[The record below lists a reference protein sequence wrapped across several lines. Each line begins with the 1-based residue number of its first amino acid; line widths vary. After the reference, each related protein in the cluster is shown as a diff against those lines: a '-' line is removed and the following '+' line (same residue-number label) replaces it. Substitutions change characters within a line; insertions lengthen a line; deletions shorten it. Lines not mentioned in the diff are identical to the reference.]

1 MKIILTERQL
11 NYLVLMEASK
21 HTENLYKSWAKKKSG
36 NEEAALSIMDDV
48 LSEKLPKDFSKYSSY
63 EELKSDLDKIQNKKK
78 EKETES
84 DVVKLYKV
92 SGDSLEVVHPNTW
105 QASCDYGSTSKWCTT
120 SRKSPSDWQHYN
132 TTGTEFFWIFKDEPK
147 SSPEHKYSYH
157 IHFGG
162 GVDWCNAINDPCV
175 PELSKNSKPKQHPK
189 YDEII
194 NKLNKFH
201 NKRMTEFLP
210 IQKSNES
217 YLLNKLN
224 LIDIQDFFN
233 FDKLII
239 RIGNDFKIKRLDDII
254 NEYKL
259 DTELDSEEFD
269 EDTIIDDVNQSLITY
284 LDLNPELYENDLIPK
299 IQDFL
304 IKKGIP
310 PSKKYSEINVDI
322 EEIIRDINQ
331 NNPKILEEIF
341 SELVTI
347 QWEEQFKELYPE
359 LGIYI

>member
-84 DVVKLYKV
+84 DVVKLYK
-92 SGDSLEVVHPNTW
+92 DDELEVVHPNTW
-105 QASCDYGSTSKWCTT
+105 QASCHYGASSKWCTT
-120 SRKSPSDWQHYN
+120 SRKSSSDWQHYN
-132 TTGTEFFWIFKDEPK
+132 TSGTEFFWIFKDEPEY
-147 SSPEHKYSYH
+147 STEHKYSYH
-157 IHFGG
+157 INFN
-162 GVDWCNAINDPCV
+162 GVIDWCNAINDCV

-194 NKLNKFH
+194 NMLKEFH

-310 PSKKYSEINVDI
+310 PSKKYSDINI
-322 EEIIRDINQ
+322 NLEEIFNDINQ
-331 NNPKILEEIF
+331 NNPKILEDIF
-341 SELVTI
+341 SELVNI

>member
-1 MKIILTERQL
+1 M
-11 NYLVLMEASK
+11 VLLIGVMRLMIAS
-21 HTENLYKSWAKKKSG
+21 
-36 NEEAALSIMDDV
+36 
-48 LSEKLPKDFSKYSSY
+48 
-63 EELKSDLDKIQNKKK
+63 Q
-78 EKETES
+78 
-84 DVVKLYKV
+84 
-92 SGDSLEVVHPNTW
+92 
-105 QASCDYGSTSKWCTT
+105 
-120 SRKSPSDWQHYN
+120 
-132 TTGTEFFWIFKDEPK
+132 
-147 SSPEHKYSYH
+147 
-157 IHFGG
+157 
-162 GVDWCNAINDPCV
+162 
-175 PELSKNSKPKQHPK
+175 ELSKNSKPKQHPK

-194 NKLNKFH
+194 SILKEFH
-201 NKRMTEFLP
+201 SKRMGKFLP

-239 RIGNDFKIKRLDDII
+239 SIGNDFKIKRLDDII

-259 DTELDSEEFD
+259 DSELGSEEFD
-269 EDTIIDDVNQSLITY
+269 EDTIIDDVNQYLIKY
-284 LDLNPELYENDLIPK
+284 LDLNPELYEKDLIPK

-310 PSKKYSEINVDI
+310 PSKKYSDININLEDI
-322 EEIIRDINQ
+322 FSDINQ

-341 SELVTI
+341 SEMVTI